1 MSLHYLSLL
10 AALLMPSMAQAQSDP
25 GALREAALSGNASGV
40 ERYVESHR
48 LEVKPVVV
56 DLVGSVAQ
64 AVRRSASE
72 EIVELRQAI
81 GLIAETF
88 ERTYGEQSLSILS
101 KRIEAWS
108 VEDLLMK
115 AAADSLMA
123 AGIAV
128 RTQDR
133 ERAKSEFEAAKVL
146 YEQLDDPNGLAE
158 VTGQLGYVSW
168 FLDRSTYVGQNEK
181 ALEARKAVDDRQLMG
196 NSYNDLGLGNRVITR
211 DYEAALAYYQEGE
224 RVRRAIGDSAALA
237 RMLPNL
243 GRTYE
248 AMGQYVKAR
257 DYYLQGAAF
266 YLAVGDSANWIVQRR
281 NTAGLMTNYANR
293 HSDALAIL
301 LELQQDLRVIE
312 DARAEALVLLT
323 MGVVRRRLGDYQG
336 AIEAYRAV
344 IALSEE
350 GGFDDLN
357 AQALNNVGV
366 VYIFMARPERAV
378 PFLERALAAAPE
390 DADKSDLLLSL
401 SSAHFQQR
409 DYEPAE
415 TYLAMAAEV
424 AADRSARA
432 KVTKMRADI
441 QVRTGREEEAKAGY
455 EILLAEADEMEQ
467 PDLRS
472 SAYFGFAEADER
484 LGNAAEALAYYEKAA
499 AELEE
504 ERGLLRAEED
514 KAGYLA
520 QTRYLYEE
528 IIHFLTGEALEDRD
542 GIWAASAFE
551 YAERGKSRAFL
562 DQMAEALA
570 GVSEGVDSE
579 FQSDLA
585 ALAANMEYLRAEL
598 AGAAPEK
605 RAELK
610 RSVREMEGE
619 YERVEREM
627 IERNPRF
634 AAIRYPDPARL
645 DEVQTSVLRP
655 GELLLQYALGDSS
668 STLWAVTAT
677 SSQIFQL
684 PTRPEIESQV
694 ELLRRGLQD
703 PTQPVP
709 VQQASR
715 LYDILVAPAAGLVA
729 EASAVVIVPDG
740 ALNYVPFE
748 ALVTDAQGSYLLERA
763 PISYVQSAS
772 VLRQLR
778 EEEPI
783 EPEME
788 LLAVGD
794 PAFSGALETTFLRGG
809 QLARLPFS
817 GTEVRSISSLFAPA
831 ETTVFLDEA
840 ATEEAVKRALSGSSY
855 RFVHFATHGLVNDDR
870 PDYSGLALAG
880 EGTDALLQASEI
892 FNMRVNAE
900 LVVLS
905 ACETGLGQLVK
916 GEGMVGLTRAFM
928 YAGAPSVAVSLW
940 SVSDQ
945 STSLL
950 MQSLY
955 GSLRDPATSKAAS
968 LRRAKLA
975 LLENPE
981 TAHPFHWAPFVL
993 VGRSE

>member
-1 MSLHYLSLL
+1 MRYLFLMV
-10 AALLMPSMAQAQSDP
+10 ALLLPCAAVAQPDSS
-25 GALREAALSGNASGV
+25 ALRQAAITGDAVGV
-40 ERYVESHR
+40 TRFVKAHR
-48 LEVKPVVV
+48 LDVKPVVV
-56 DLVGSVAQ
+56 DLVGEVGDAARAEDHA
-64 AVRRSASE
+64 AVT
-72 EIVELRQAI
+72 ELRGAI
-81 GLIAETF
+81 RLIAQSF
-88 ERTYGEQSLSILS
+88 EEAYGEQSLTNLAS
-101 KRIEAWS
+101 RIESWGS
-108 VEDLLMK
+108 EDLLLK
-115 AAADSLMA
+115 ARADSLLD
-123 AGIAV
+123 AGISI

-133 ERAKSEFEAAKVL
+133 PRAKVAFEAARVL
-146 YEQLDDPNGLAE
+146 YEGLDDLNGLAE

-168 FLDRSTYVGQNEK
+168 YLDRSSYIEQNEK
-181 ALEARKAVDDRQLMG
+181 ALDARKSVDDRQLMG

-211 DYEAALAYYQEGE
+211 DYEAALAHYQEGE
-224 RVRRAIGDSAALA
+224 RIRRAIGDSAALA

-248 AMGQYVKAR
+248 AMGEYVKAR
-257 DYYLQGAAF
+257 DYYLQGASF
-266 YLAVGDSANWIVQRR
+266 YLAVGDSANWIIQRR

-301 LELQQDLRVIE
+301 LELQQDLRLIE

-323 MGVVRRRLGDYQG
+323 TGVVRRRLGDYQG
-336 AIEAYRAV
+336 AIAAYRAV

-350 GGFDDLN
+350 GGFEDLN

-366 VYIFMARPERAV
+366 VYIFMGRPERAV
-378 PFLERALAAAPE
+378 PFLERALAAVPE
-390 DADKSDLLLSL
+390 DADRSDLLLSL

-409 DYEPAE
+409 SYEPAE
-415 TYLAMAAEV
+415 SYLAMATEV
-424 AADRSARA
+424 AADRSTRA
-432 KVTKMRADI
+432 KVTKMTADL
-441 QVRTGREEEAKAGY
+441 QVRTGREDEAKLGY
-455 EILLAEADEMEQ
+455 EILLAEANDMEQ

-472 SAYFGFAEADER
+472 SAYFGLAEADER
-484 LGNAAEALAYYEKAA
+484 LGNAGAALAYYEKAA
-499 AELEE
+499 VELEQ

-528 IIHFLTGEALEDRD
+528 IIHFLTGQALEDPD
-542 GIWAASAFE
+542 GVWANRAFE
-551 YAERGKSRAFL
+551 YAERAKSRAFL

-570 GVSEGVDSE
+570 DVSEGVAPE

-585 ALAANMEYLRAEL
+585 VLAANMEYLRAEL
-598 AGAAPEK
+598 AGAEADE

-610 RSVREMEGE
+610 QAVREMEGE
-619 YERVEREM
+619 YERIEREM
-627 IERNPRF
+627 NERNPRF

-645 DEVQTSVLRP
+645 NEVQTSVLEP

-668 STLWAVTAT
+668 STLWAVTNT
-677 SSQIFQL
+677 SSTIYQL
-684 PTRPEIESQV
+684 PARSEIEPQV

-703 PTQPVP
+703 PTNSPSNQP
-709 VQQASR
+709 ASR
-715 LYDILVAPAAGLVA
+715 LYDMLVAPAGRLVA
-729 EASAVVIVPDG
+729 DATALVIVPDG

-748 ALVTDAQGSYLLERA
+748 ALVVDAEGTYLLGSA

-778 EEEPI
+778 LEAPVQ
-783 EPEME
+783 PEME

-794 PAFSGALETTFLRGG
+794 PAFSGSLETTFLRGG

-817 GTEVRSISSLFAPA
+817 GTEVRAISDLFSP
-831 ETTVFLDEA
+831 EEVTVFLEDA
-840 ATEEAVKRALSGSSY
+840 ATEEAVKTALATTSY

-892 FNMRVNAE
+892 FNLKVNAD

-945 STSLL
+945 STASL
-950 MQSLY
+950 MQLMYRSLADSD
-955 GSLRDPATSKAAS
+955 GSKASALQS
-968 LRRAKLA
+968 AKLA
-975 LLENPE
+975 LLEDPD

-993 VGRSE
+993 VGRSD